1 MLEKTI
7 RREAAPHAPPEN
19 LRSGWRKTCDTLGL
33 GKFDVHA
40 RVYSDLTTIHDLRR
54 NAARNLIR
62 AGVDRGTVMS
72 IAAHKTESI
81 FKPYNIKNIDDRKE
95 ALIKVGRYTAKQSKR
110 GLATSMRRLK
120 FACDSL

>member
-1 MLEKTI
+1 MKRL
-7 RREAAPHAPPEN
+7 PYAPPEN

-40 RVYSDLTTIHDLRR
+40 RVYRDLTTIHDLRR

-62 AGVDRGTVMS
+62 AGVDRGTAIS
-72 IAAHKTESI
+72 IAAHRTESI
-81 FKPYNIKNIDDRKE
+81 SERYNIKNVDDRKE
-95 ALIKVGRYTAKQSKR
+95 ALIKVGRCAAKQSKQ
-110 GLATSMRRLK
+110 GLATSMRLLK